1 MKRIQAPI
9 IGLCACLLL
18 GMAAAQNQSQDMSN
32 MPGMDPGGDHA
43 VQAMESRHMDMGP
56 HMKMTALRSVRPGDR
71 ERANEIVEQARNAVA
86 KYQDYRVAL
95 DEGYR
100 IFLPN
105 VPQKMY
111 HFTNR
116 RYALEAMF
124 HFNPEHPTSLLY
136 EKHGDDY
143 KLIGLMYTAPRR
155 MSEDELDKRIPLS
168 IAEWHQHVNLCLPP
182 MDRRGEMLEP
192 NPQFGLRGSISTK
205 DACEAAGGRF
215 IPHVFG
221 WMVHMYPYE
230 RSEQAIWSVERQMHN
245 HAAE

>member
-1 MKRIQAPI
+1 MKRIC
-9 IGLCACLLL
+9 GLAICLCTCLLI
-18 GMAAAQNQSQDMSN
+18 GVAAAQNQSQDMSN
-32 MPGMDPGGDHA
+32 MPGMAPGGDHA

-56 HMKMTALRSVRPGDR
+56 HMKMTTLRLLRPRDR
-71 ERANEIVEQARNAVA
+71 ERANKVVEEARNAIA
-86 KYQDYRVAL
+86 KYRDYRVAL
-95 DEGYR
+95 DDGYH

-116 RYALEAMF
+116 RYAFEAAF

-143 KLIGLMYTAPRR
+143 QLIGVMYTAPRR
-155 MSEDELDKRIPLS
+155 MREDELDKRIPLS
-168 IAEWHQHVNLCLPP
+168 IAQWHQHVNLCLPP
-182 MDRRGEMLEP
+182 KDRRGEMLEP
-192 NPQFGLRGSISTK
+192 HPQFGLQGSVSTK
-205 DACEAAGGRF
+205 DECEAAGGRF

-230 RSEQAIWSVERQMHN
+230 HSEQAIWSVERQMDH
-245 HAAE
+245 HPGS